1 MHLRFSTL
9 FFIAVLFLVSCSPS
23 VEETPLP
30 SETAPP
36 PATETSVPTSQSPT
50 VEPVVPTATSESTLS
65 TDWLS
70 QLEVIQSGNWSRLQ
84 LLKTFPAEM
93 PLSQS
98 AIAISPDG
106 KTMAVGSREGAQIF
120 FFDVESG
127 QLLRTVSMGISDL
140 GKYFNLVGME
150 YLPDGTIMANSTGPY
165 AIYHMDADG
174 NVLAMWSGSNFAL
187 SAEKMVMA
195 HIDDNGLTLVD
206 IASNTPLVTVE
217 GVSGLDFSFSP
228 DGTRIAVEDAGVDYI
243 HTTIWDIP
251 GKTSLTIL
259 EETAAPRYSPDGM
272 FLAAIYYDYENDR
285 TPLKIF
291 SPDGRTE
298 VTSLNVSEPEDL
310 TNRAPLWA
318 MDGSL
323 IAAQIA
329 NGSPVAW
336 DTTNWQRLDATALQG
351 VLHAF
356 SPDGRILITRAPDG
370 SILLWGVVP

>member
-1 MHLRFSTL
+1 MHCRL
-9 FFIAVLFLVSCSPS
+9 FIFMISVGFLIVSC
-23 VEETPLP
+23 TPVSTEQALP
-30 SETAPP
+30 AETAIP
-36 PATETSVPTSQSPT
+36 PATETSVPTAQPPT
-50 VEPVVPTATSESTLS
+50 IEPATQNATSEPPLR

-70 QLEVIQSGNWSRLQ
+70 RLEVIQAGNWSRLQ

-93 PLSQS
+93 PLNQS
-98 AIAISPDG
+98 AVAISPDG
-106 KTMAVGSREGAQIF
+106 KTLAVGSREGTQIY
-120 FFDVESG
+120 FFDVENG
-127 QLLRTVSMGISDL
+127 QLSRTVSIAISDV
-140 GKYFNLVGME
+140 GAYFNIVGME
-150 YLPDGTIMANSTGPY
+150 YLPDGSLMANSTGPY

-206 IASNTPLVTVE
+206 IASNTPLITVE

-310 TNRAPLWA
+310 TNRAPLWS

>member
-1 MHLRFSTL
+1 MHRRFSTL

-127 QLLRTVSMGISDL
+127 HLLRTVSMGISEV
-140 GKYFNLVGME
+140 GAYFNIVGME

-165 AIYHMDADG
+165 AIYHMDTDG
-174 NVLAMWSGSNFAL
+174 NILATWDGLSFAL
-187 SAEKMVMA
+187 SADKRSW
-195 HIDDNGLTLVD
+195 HIAMTL
-206 IASNTPLVTVE
+206 
-217 GVSGLDFSFSP
+217 G
-228 DGTRIAVEDAGVDYI
+228 
-243 HTTIWDIP
+243 
-251 GKTSLTIL
+251 
-259 EETAAPRYSPDGM
+259 
-272 FLAAIYYDYENDR
+272 
-285 TPLKIF
+285 
-291 SPDGRTE
+291 
-298 VTSLNVSEPEDL
+298 
-310 TNRAPLWA
+310 
-318 MDGSL
+318 
-323 IAAQIA
+323 
-329 NGSPVAW
+329 
-336 DTTNWQRLDATALQG
+336 
-351 VLHAF
+351 
-356 SPDGRILITRAPDG
+356 
-370 SILLWGVVP
+370 